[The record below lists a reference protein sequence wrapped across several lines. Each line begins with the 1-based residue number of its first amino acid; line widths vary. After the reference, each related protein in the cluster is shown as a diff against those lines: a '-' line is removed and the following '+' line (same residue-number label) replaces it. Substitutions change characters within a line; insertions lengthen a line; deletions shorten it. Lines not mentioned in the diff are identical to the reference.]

1 MAFITNVGI
10 LNSTNDAYD
19 RITGTSINDTVT
31 YTSATA
37 GVTVS
42 LAIVGAQA
50 TGGSG
55 FDELIGIENVLG
67 STFGDILQGNASNNI
82 INGSG
87 GIDTATYANATG
99 GVKVDLSTSSIQNT
113 ISAGNDTL
121 IDIENLIGSG
131 FDDLLIGSS
140 VANAISGGGGND
152 IIFGSNGNDLLD
164 GGAGAQ
170 DTVNYSMLGP
180 VKLGAQGTVNKG
192 SLGVDQLVGVE
203 TIVGFSLGGDVID
216 LSLAGTAATGGAAA
230 TGAVVNLANSASPN
244 VSFSVLNGAATLALQ
259 FTVSQFEDVI
269 GTAFN
274 DSITGNTSNNN
285 IRGGLGK
292 DTLTGFGGINS
303 IDTFEFTSLAD
314 SLAANFDVITDYQA
328 GDRLDRPGVFN
339 TVLTSASLFTS
350 FTAIPT
356 TFAANTSL
364 AFKLTTGPVGTY
376 VAFNDNTAGFNAAL
390 DSIVFLQGYSIS
402 SSNTVTIV

>member
-19 RITGTSINDTVT
+19 RITGTSSNDTVA
-31 YTSATA
+31 YTTATA

-55 FDELIGIENVLG
+55 FDELIGIENILG
-67 STFGDILQGNASNNI
+67 SNFGDILQGNASNNI
-82 INGSG
+82 INGNG
-87 GIDTATYANATG
+87 GIDTVSYANATG
-99 GVKVDLSTSSIQNT
+99 GVKVDLSTSLIQNT

-121 IDIENLIGSG
+121 INIENLIGSG

-152 IIFGSNGNDLLD
+152 IIYGSNGNDLLD
-164 GGAGAQ
+164 GGAGAH
-170 DTVNYSMLGP
+170 DTVNYSKLGP
-180 VKLGAQGTVNKG
+180 VKLGAQGSVSKG

-203 TIVGFSLGGDVID
+203 KIVGFSLGGDVID
-216 LSLAGTAATGGAAA
+216 LSPAGTAATGGA
-230 TGAVVNLANSASPN
+230 VVNLASSASPN
-244 VSFSVLNGAATLALQ
+244 VSFSVLNGTATLALQ

-274 DSITGNTSNNN
+274 DSIIGNTSNNN
-285 IRGGLGK
+285 IRGGSGK
-292 DTLTGFGGINS
+292 DTLTGFGGVNS
-303 IDTFEFTSLAD
+303 IDTFQLTSFAD
-314 SLAANFDVITDYQA
+314 SLAANFDVVTDYQA

-350 FTAIPT
+350 FTAIPS

-364 AFKLTTGPVGTY
+364 AFKLTTGPLGTY

-390 DSIVFLQGYSIS
+390 DSIVFLQGYNIS

>member
-1 MAFITNVGI
+1 MAFITNVGV

-19 RITGTSINDTVT
+19 RITGTSSNDTVA
-31 YTSATA
+31 YTTATA

-55 FDELIGIENVLG
+55 FDELIGIENILG
-67 STFGDILQGNASNNI
+67 SNFGDILQGNASNNI
-82 INGSG
+82 INGNG

-99 GVKVDLSTSSIQNT
+99 GVKVDLSTSLIQNT

-121 IDIENLIGSG
+121 INIENLIGSG

-152 IIFGSNGNDLLD
+152 IIYGSNGNDLLD
-164 GGAGAQ
+164 GGAGAH

-180 VKLGAQGTVNKG
+180 VKLGAQGSVSKG

-203 TIVGFSLGGDVID
+203 KIVGFSLGGDLID
-216 LSLAGTAATGGAAA
+216 LSPAGTAATG
-230 TGAVVNLANSASPN
+230 GAVVNLANSASPN
-244 VSFSVLNGAATLALQ
+244 VNFSVLNGTATLALQ

-292 DTLTGFGGINS
+292 DTLTGFGGISS
-303 IDTFEFTSLAD
+303 IDTFQFTSFAD
-314 SLAANFDVITDYQA
+314 SLAASFDVITDYQA
-328 GDRLDRPGVFN
+328 GDRLDRPGVFSPAI
-339 TVLTSASLFTS
+339 VLTSASTYTA
-350 FTAIPT
+350 FTAIPS

-390 DSIVFLQGYSIS
+390 DSIVFLQGYNIS